1 MSFFIDTGQ
10 TYANCSLD
18 TRPPPPCKPNNS
30 VADDEEYKSEEH
42 DKEENNDGYFPS
54 AVCG

>member
-1 MSFFIDTGQ
+1 MSFFIDTNQ
-10 TYANCSLD
+10 TYANYSLD
-18 TRPPPPCKPNNS
+18 TCPPPPHKPNNPA
-30 VADDEEYKSEEH
+30 ADDEEYKSKER